1 MLKIYLKDI
10 GYVLGTILIG
20 LFIFTFLNYFNIIS
34 DKVMNILKIILPV
47 IALGFGGFYL
57 SRNSSKR
64 GIIEGIKMGL
74 LISIFILLISL
85 LGFNDKFELK
95 NLIYYLI
102 LVVSSMSGGI
112 IAKQKKED

>member
-10 GYVLGTILIG
+10 GYVFGIIIIG
-20 LFIFTFLNYFNIIS
+20 LFIFTCLNYFNIIS
-34 DKVMNILKIILPV
+34 DKVMSVLKILLPV

-57 SRNSSKR
+57 SKNSSKR
-64 GIIEGIKMGL
+64 GIVEGIKIGV

-85 LGFNDKFELK
+85 LGFNDKFEWK

-102 LVVSSMSGGI
+102 LIISSMGGGI
-112 IAKQKKED
+112 IAKQKKD